1 MSEVEINRLILI
13 GNGFDLAHGL
23 ETSFNNFINYC
34 TFEMLNVISE
44 KYKNRNIDNHFL
56 ISNDIVDIDAI
67 NKNAKNLKTILDHV
81 KHLITFNY
89 LISREKFFIA
99 KLQ

>member
-34 TFEMLNVISE
+34 AFEMLNVTSE

-56 ISNDIVDIDAI
+56 VSNDIVDIDDI
-67 NKNAKNLKTILDHV
+67 NNKSKKTFEIS
-81 KHLITFNY
+81 TNNY
-89 LISREKFFIA
+89 LINH
-99 KLQ
+99 Q

>member
-1 MSEVEINRLILI
+1 MSEVEMNRLILI

-34 TFEMLNVISE
+34 VFEMLNVISK

-56 ISNDIVDIDAI
+56 VSNDIVDINAI
-67 NKNAKNLKTILDHV
+67 NKNAKNLKNTLKLAQTI
-81 KHLITFNY
+81 I
-89 LISREKFFIA
+89 
-99 KLQ
+99 